1 MQHQTK
7 RINSFIC
14 GISMILAPL
23 FFALSTF
30 LWIDGQYG
38 VSGGTLVAVGTV
50 FWIVAL
56 TGVYDLLKHKTPV
69 FATIGWLIAVAGCVS
84 GANFG
89 FAGAY
94 NDIFDISHQHY
105 LEQLAAHQVAANVL
119 LFWSGPLF
127 PLSLL
132 VLGAVLI
139 RTRTVPFWTGLLIS
153 IAGIAFPISRIP
165 RIEWIAHACDLL
177 LFIPFC
183 FLGLKFISGAALE
196 TEKPA

>member
-1 MQHQTK
+1 MEHRTQK
-7 RINSFIC
+7 INRITW

-23 FFALSTF
+23 LFALSTF

-56 TGVYDLLKHKTPV
+56 VGVYDLLKDKTPAY
-69 FATIGWLIAVAGCVS
+69 ATLGWLIAVAGCVS

-89 FAGAY
+89 FAGVY
-94 NDIFDISHQHY
+94 NDMFDISHRHY
-105 LEQLAAHQVAANVL
+105 LEQLAAHEVAANVL

-153 IAGIAFPISRIP
+153 IAGAAFPISRIP
-165 RIEWIAHACDLL
+165 RIEWIAHVCDLL

-183 FLGLKFISGAALE
+183 FLGLKFISGAGFE
-196 TEKPA
+196 TERPG